1 MRYAQIVVGPAG
13 SGKTTYCKVLQEYLI
28 ACRRRCHI
36 INLDPAT
43 EEFINFDDRKGKNK
57 SESSKEEYSAF
68 DTDIRDFVDIGRV
81 IEEDELGPNA
91 ALVKSAEML
100 LENLEW
106 LVDQIE
112 DTYSDESYLI
122 FDTPGQIELFVH
134 LSYVRSISQLL
145 NRLNINAVAVFLLD
159 VSFMT
164 DPTKLI
170 AGSMAGL
177 AAMVNLQIPHVN
189 VLTKCDLL
197 YETNADGDI
206 RLKPFA
212 DITSSTFGL
221 SSRDLDFQKN
231 LFSKDAK
238 HNNGELYDEEVEESE
253 AEGDSFMEYETLC
266 GMINRSPDELL
277 YALDKQLP
285 GKFKGLNAAFVSLLE
300 DFNLVNFLPLNVND
314 EAALEQ
320 LVVTT
325 DAALQYGEDAEP
337 RANFDM
343 YAD

>member
-13 SGKTTYCKVLQEYLI
+13 SGKTTYCKALQEYLT

-43 EEFINFDDRKGKNK
+43 EEDICFENGKKKPTN
-57 SESSKEEYSAF
+57 EDYSAF
-68 DTDIRDFVDIGRV
+68 DTDIRDLVDIGTV

-91 ALVKSAEML
+91 ALVRSAEIL
-100 LENLEW
+100 IDNLEW
-106 LVDQIE
+106 LADQIE
-112 DTYSDESYLI
+112 ETYSDESYLI

-134 LSYVRSISQLL
+134 LSYVKSISQLL

-159 VSFMT
+159 VGFMT

-177 AAMVNLQIPHVN
+177 AAMANLQMPHLN

-197 YETNADGDI
+197 CEPSDTGNFT
-206 RLKPFA
+206 LKPFA

-221 SSRDLDFQKN
+221 SAQDLEFQKE
-231 LFSKDAK
+231 FFAK
-238 HNNGELYDEEVEESE
+238 ETTNNKTGISEDEENDEEEDEDDASVN
-253 AEGDSFMEYETLC
+253 YETLC
-266 GMINRSPDELL
+266 GMINRGPDELL
-277 YALDKQLP
+277 CALDNHLP
-285 GKFKGLNAAFVSLLE
+285 QKFKRLNAAFVSLLE
-300 DFNLVNFLPLNVND
+300 DFSLVSFIPLNIND
-314 EAALEQ
+314 EASLEQ
-320 LVVTT
+320 VVLAT
-325 DAALQYGEDAEP
+325 DASLQYGEDAEP

-343 YAD
+343 YAE